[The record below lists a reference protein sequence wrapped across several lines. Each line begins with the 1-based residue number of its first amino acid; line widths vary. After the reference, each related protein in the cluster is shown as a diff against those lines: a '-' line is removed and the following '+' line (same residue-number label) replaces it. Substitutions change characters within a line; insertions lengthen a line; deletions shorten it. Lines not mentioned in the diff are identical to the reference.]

1 MYPLTEMRKECA
13 LTCNQIQQGTMCKN
27 AHYMHIIMYPY
38 AQQSVMRC
46 IKYPDTVD
54 QDWLLPLLRIIEPH
68 KQERAVQRSPTGHFV
83 ALKLKGG
90 FVGTITIVISI
101 DIIPY

>member
-1 MYPLTEMRKECA
+1 
-13 LTCNQIQQGTMCKN
+13 MCKN
-27 AHYMHIIMYPY
+27 AHFMHIIMYPY

-54 QDWLLPLLRIIEPH
+54 QDWLLPLLCIIEPHKQYAIRNIEPH